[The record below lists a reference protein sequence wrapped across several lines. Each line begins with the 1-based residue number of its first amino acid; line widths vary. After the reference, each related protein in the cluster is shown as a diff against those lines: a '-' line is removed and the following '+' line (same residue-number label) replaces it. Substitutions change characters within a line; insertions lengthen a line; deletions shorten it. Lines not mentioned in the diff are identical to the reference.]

1 MNGNMKKILFFM
13 ALMFVSAGCKGNSDK
28 EQLKQEDGQEV
39 RGTAEDKS
47 SAEESTALEVEGLS
61 NDDKDLVDISEIP
74 KTANR
79 VDSHFQIAVY
89 VNEDKAPNEDDLCGV
104 YTVWLADERAGTA
117 KKLCQTNPNAQ
128 AQWEKMKK
136 EDSDA
141 VEVPIDQIAIASK
154 AYVAPYGKVI
164 VEGCPD
170 ARNVWTY
177 IIDPD
182 KGTAKQFPST
192 EGVMEIDWEKEEII
206 LASYGYDIE
215 LGRYTYNRAYSVDG
229 KFIRVASEKE
239 TE

>member
-1 MNGNMKKILFFM
+1 
-13 ALMFVSAGCKGNSDK
+13 
-28 EQLKQEDGQEV
+28 
-39 RGTAEDKS
+39 
-47 SAEESTALEVEGLS
+47 
-61 NDDKDLVDISEIP
+61 
-74 KTANR
+74 
-79 VDSHFQIAVY
+79 
-89 VNEDKAPNEDDLCGV
+89 
-104 YTVWLADERAGTA
+104 
-117 KKLCQTNPNAQ
+117 
-128 AQWEKMKK
+128 MKK

-154 AYVAPYGKVI
+154 AYVTPYGKVI

-177 IIDPD
+177 IIAPD

>member
-1 MNGNMKKILFFM
+1 MKKMLFFI
-13 ALMFVSAGCKGNSDK
+13 ALTLVSAGCKGNSSNG
-28 EQLKQEDGQEV
+28 QLKQENGNEISAI
-39 RGTAEDKS
+39 AENKS
-47 SAEESTALEVEGLS
+47 LEKVNDATKAEGVFSD
-61 NDDKDLVDISEIP
+61 NQDLVDIDQIP

-89 VNEDKAPNEDDLCGV
+89 VNEDKAPDEDDLCGV

-154 AYVAPYGKVI
+154 AYVTPYGKVI